1 MDFVKRLL
9 RGLFTRLYK
18 VEVTG
23 LEHFVNAGERL
34 LIVANHTSFLDAP
47 LLWAFLP
54 GELTFAINTHVA
66 RALWWRPFLNVARVF
81 PLDPTNPLS
90 SKALTRYLQQNRKA
104 VIFPEGRIT
113 VTGALMKIYDGSG
126 MVADK
131 ANALVLPVRIDGA
144 QYTPFSRLKGQ
155 VRRHWFPHIRLNVLP
170 ARSISA
176 PAGVLGRDRRR
187 YAGRVL
193 ADLMT
198 EMVFSTSDYR
208 RSIFAALLDARR
220 LNGGR
225 HRIVEDI
232 QRQPLN
238 YSQLIRR
245 SLILGALLAHR
256 TRSGERV
263 GVLLPNSV
271 AAIAIFMGLLAYR
284 RVPAMLNFTVGASG
298 LLSGCE
304 TAQLRTVISAQRF
317 VAAAKLQGA
326 IGRLSEKLAIV
337 YLEDLSREAGFL
349 DKLKVVWR
357 SWFARWWY
365 EGQAERASPD
375 DAAVVLFTSG
385 SEGMPKGVAL
395 SHANLLANREQLAA
409 RFDFNAHD
417 VILNA
422 LPLFH
427 SFGLS
432 AGALLPLLSGMR
444 VFFYPSPLHY
454 RIVPEVAYSINAT
467 IVFGTNTFLAGYA
480 RHAHPYDFYS
490 ARYVFA
496 GAEKLQD
503 DTRWIWA
510 SKFGVRILEGYGATE
525 TSPALAANTPMEH
538 REGTVGRFLP
548 GVQHQLISVP
558 GANVGGRLHVKGPNV
573 MLGYLLPERP
583 GELVPPCS
591 ELGEGW
597 YDTGDIVTI
606 DVDGYVRICGR
617 AKRFAKVGGEMVSL
631 AAVEELAAK
640 LWPAAQHAAVALA
653 DKQKGEVIAL
663 LTSQTDAERQA
674 IVGYARENGVGEINI
689 PKCVLRTDC
698 LPLAGSGKVD
708 YARVAEVVS
717 ERLSA

>member
-1 MDFVKRLL
+1 MPLTAISQRVRSLSDLGRIYYGGGKGVSVGEECTQAAEEFPAFYLFALKLTAVFSPSSSAGKLCPPFLSRGSFSPWLGDGTGIHSIIRSARAKRFTGRGRYTRTCGRMKAVDLLKRLL

-18 VEVTG
+18 VEVAG
-23 LEHFVNAGERL
+23 LEHFVDAGERL

-54 GELTFAINTHVA
+54 GELTFAINSHIAKV
-66 RALWWRPFLNVARVF
+66 LWLRPFLRFVRVF
-81 PLDPTNPLS
+81 PMDPTNPLS

-131 ANALVLPVRIDGA
+131 ANARVLPVRIEGA
-144 QYTPFSRLKGQ
+144 QYTPFSRLIGQ
-155 VRRHWFPHIRLNVLP
+155 VRRRWFPHIRLNVLP

-176 PAGVLGRDRRR
+176 PPQVLGRDRRR
-187 YAGRVL
+187 HAGRVL
-193 ADLMT
+193 TDIMT
-198 EMVFSTSDYR
+198 EMMFSTSDYR

-225 HRIVEDI
+225 HRIAEDI

-245 SLILGALLAHR
+245 SLVLGELLAHR

-271 AAIAIFMGLLAYR
+271 AAIATFMGLLAYR
-284 RVPAMLNFTVGASG
+284 RVPAMLNLTVGSSA
-298 LLSGCE
+298 LLCACE

-317 VAAAKLQGA
+317 VAAANLQDA
-326 IGRLSEKLAIV
+326 IGRLSDTLDVV

-349 DKLKVVWR
+349 DKLKGVWR
-357 SWFARWWY
+357 SCFARWWY
-365 EGQAERASPD
+365 EGQTERTSPED
-375 DAAVVLFTSG
+375 PAVVLFTSG
-385 SEGMPKGVAL
+385 SEGLPKGVVL

-409 RFDFNAHD
+409 RFDFNAQD

-454 RIVPEVAYSINAT
+454 RIVPEVAYAINAT

-480 RHAHPYDFYS
+480 RHAPPYDFYS

-496 GAEKLQD
+496 GAECFC
-503 DTRWIWA
+503 R
-510 SKFGVRILEGYGATE
+510 
-525 TSPALAANTPMEH
+525 
-538 REGTVGRFLP
+538 
-548 GVQHQLISVP
+548 
-558 GANVGGRLHVKGPNV
+558 
-573 MLGYLLPERP
+573 
-583 GELVPPCS
+583 
-591 ELGEGW
+591 
-597 YDTGDIVTI
+597 
-606 DVDGYVRICGR
+606 
-617 AKRFAKVGGEMVSL
+617 GGEIAGRDASHLGQQVRGPDLGGLRGYRDQSGL
-631 AAVEELAAK
+631 GRQYPHGTSGRHRGTFASRSAA
-640 LWPAAQHAAVALA
+640 PAR
-653 DKQKGEVIAL
+653 I
-663 LTSQTDAERQA
+663 R
-674 IVGYARENGVGEINI
+674 ARG
-689 PKCVLRTDC
+689 R
-698 LPLAGSGKVD
+698 
-708 YARVAEVVS
+708 
-717 ERLSA
+717 